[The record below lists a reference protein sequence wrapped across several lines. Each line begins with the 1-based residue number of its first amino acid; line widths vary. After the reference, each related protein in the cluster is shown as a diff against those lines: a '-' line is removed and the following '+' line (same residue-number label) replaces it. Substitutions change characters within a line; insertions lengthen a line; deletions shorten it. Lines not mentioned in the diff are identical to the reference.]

1 MRPESLE
8 EYAQF
13 FRRQGFLILM
23 TAFIVGGT
31 AAAVGLRSPR
41 LYSASVALDIE
52 PTDDR
57 SSSFLPNI
65 AQIALGG
72 GSDPALMQTVLNRV
86 RTRSLVEQAL
96 IAFEASEPDGSR
108 LLPPPAHL
116 TGRIFSS
123 LDAGSRLVR
132 IRVELRESEGGA
144 RNAALFANQ
153 LAEALRSTLA
163 AERTADRRLKTGSQ
177 RDLVRES
184 RQELER
190 QLSDLRAE
198 LLAFAQKEG
207 NPAVWAADFAHW
219 LAREEALL
227 KELRQLSARA
237 ASARAAMD
245 AAEAALDK
253 QDETILTAKSES
265 PGPTRTALI
274 SRLTELEAETARM
287 RAEGMTESSPALQG
301 AEGAKRSLETLL
313 EKEPTRTL
321 NAAYGRNPLL
331 NDLQTRIM
339 DNSAELT
346 AVEAEKRQIE
356 ADRTRASETV
366 ARLRRE
372 TPDKQARLS
381 ELELRSQ
388 LLMKT
393 YEDLLIQEN
402 QLDLALRIAVQQGGS
417 AGYRVGGVA
426 VVDAARPEF
435 RPVQPRPL
443 IVVAAGFMLGL
454 LLGLGAGLLNERL
467 KLR

>member
-1 MRPESLE
+1 
-8 EYAQF
+8 
-13 FRRQGFLILM
+13 M
-23 TAFIVGGT
+23 TALIVGGT

-52 PTDDR
+52 PTDD
-57 SSSFLPNI
+57 SSSSLLPNI

-96 IAFEASEPDGSR
+96 IAFESSEPDGAR

-116 TGRIFSS
+116 TGRIVSS

-132 IRVELRESEGGA
+132 IRVDLRESEGGA

-153 LAEALRSTLA
+153 LAAALQSTLA
-163 AERTADRRLKTGSQ
+163 AEQTADRRLKTGSQ

-184 RQELER
+184 RQALESK
-190 QLSDLRAE
+190 LSLLRGE
-198 LLAFAQKEG
+198 LLKFAQKEG
-207 NPAVWAADFAHW
+207 APSVWAAEFAHW
-219 LAREEALL
+219 LAREESLL

-237 ASARAAMD
+237 ATARAVIN
-245 AAEAALDK
+245 AAEAALSE

-274 SRLTELEAETARM
+274 ARITELEAETARM
-287 RAEGMTESSPALQG
+287 RAEGLTESSPVLQG
-301 AEGAKRSLETLL
+301 AEGAKRVLESLL
-313 EKEPTRTL
+313 EKEPARTL

-331 NDLQTRIM
+331 NELQKRIV
-339 DNSAELT
+339 DNRAELN
-346 AVEAEKRQIE
+346 AVEAETRRVE
-356 ADRTRASETV
+356 AERTRASETV

-372 TPDKQARLS
+372 TPEKQARLS
-381 ELELRSQ
+381 ELESRSQ

-393 YEDLLIQEN
+393 YEALIIQEN
-402 QLDLALRIAVQQGGS
+402 QLDLALRIAVEQGGG

-426 VVDAARPEF
+426 VVDLARPEF
-435 RPVQPRPL
+435 RPVQPRPF
-443 IVVAAGFMLGL
+443 IVIAAGFALGL
-454 LLGLGAGLLNERL
+454 LLGLGAGLINERL

>member
-23 TAFIVGGT
+23 VAFIVGGT

-41 LYSASVALDIE
+41 LYSASVVLDIE
-52 PTDDR
+52 PTDD
-57 SSSFLPNI
+57 SSSSLLPNI

-96 IAFEASEPDGSR
+96 IAFESSEPDGAR

-116 TGRIFSS
+116 TGRIFPS
-123 LDAGSRLVR
+123 LDAGSSLVR

-153 LAEALRSTLA
+153 LAEALQSTLS
-163 AERTADRRLKTGSQ
+163 AEQTADRRLKTGSQ

-190 QLSDLRAE
+190 QLSELRAE

-207 NPAVWAADFAHW
+207 NPAVWAAEFAHW
-219 LAREEALL
+219 LTREEALL

-237 ASARAAMD
+237 ASASAVIN
-245 AAEAALDK
+245 AAEAALAEQK
-253 QDETILTAKSES
+253 ETILTAESES

-274 SRLTELEAETARM
+274 ARITELEAETARM
-287 RAEGMTESSPALQG
+287 RAEGLTESSPVLQG
-301 AEGAKRSLETLL
+301 AEGAKRSLESLL
-313 EKEPTRTL
+313 EKEPARTL

-331 NDLQTRIM
+331 NELQKRIV
-339 DNSAELT
+339 DNRAELA
-346 AVEAEKRQIE
+346 AVEAEKRRIE
-356 ADRTRASETV
+356 AERTRASERV
-366 ARLRRE
+366 ARLRQE
-372 TPDKQARLS
+372 TPEKQARLS
-381 ELELRSQ
+381 ELERRSQ

-393 YEDLLIQEN
+393 YEELLMQEN
-402 QLDLALRIAVQQGGS
+402 QLDLALRIAVQQGS
-417 AGYRVGGVA
+417 SPGYRVGGVA
-426 VVDAARPEF
+426 VVDIARPEF

-443 IVVAAGFMLGL
+443 IVIAASFTLGL
-454 LLGLGAGLLNERL
+454 LLGLGAGFINERL